1 MKYTDFFSYFYMGR
15 SSGGILGQRSKEK
28 IPEYFMTI
36 ALPEECHE
44 CLPTSSDTYG
54 KWFSSK
60 RTPDSAIWAL
70 ITSNFNEEGFIHR
83 VITDLNGS
91 VLLQVMK
98 RFEIELGTSESP
110 DKRLFAAALAK
121 QFYALAQGNGTADNI
136 VKTLYNPNAN
146 IVSFPEYVDRTKTKY
161 EKTETPFSDGE
172 ERLLAD
178 IYVCN
183 TLSSRV
189 ASARVRRS
197 RIVEKNIE
205 NATLATIAVE
215 YSKKVILVANG
226 GMGKSMMLQ
235 HLFLESIENHLQT
248 GVLPILIELR
258 QFSKANDLFNDYIV
272 HTACSLDRTLTAEKI
287 EELMVS
293 GKCQILM
300 DGADEIDP
308 TDEKEFQQQIGEL
321 SDKYPYVQYVIASR
335 DCNTITGIKRFSKL
349 YLQSFNKEQTSL
361 LITNLLKECDDPN
374 FCNEVIAYLE
384 DDYLKKHKVFA
395 SNPMLLTFVVMN
407 HPIVDTFDGQKRRF
421 YRKVYDAIVHGHD
434 EQKQG
439 FARVFRSAQNATEF
453 TKVFQ
458 ELCASTYMAHKIEFD
473 PDSFD
478 EYFETLSTKST
489 LENPKIMTSKNFAHD
504 ACATACMMYQQD
516 ENLFYIDP
524 GFQEYLFARHY
535 HFADPQEL
543 IALGQTLWDIGENEF
558 DGIDAFE
565 MLTEFSLE
573 KVERALYLPYLHNI
587 FIGKN
592 EVVQFLLFLQYGF
605 REFEYQVTDLDT
617 VAQYSVEHD
626 AEWIS
631 QKPIIME
638 PSSVIFS
645 MLMKHLEIGNQLCF
659 AVFENALNYP
669 AFLTNGTFGELHID
683 PLDNKPKIIPRR
695 LLRQDTDDLEE
706 YERTHDIENWIR
718 DNDGKLVRFGS
729 EYKVDFMKVISA
741 QEEYAQ
747 LIDLLSA
754 PESDLRITF
763 YKLKQ
768 YFEDLKLKYKTDS

>member
-1 MKYTDFFSYFYMGR
+1 MKYTDFFSCFYMGR
-15 SSGGILGQRSKEK
+15 RSGGIVGYKSKEK

-36 ALPEECHE
+36 ALPEACRER
-44 CLPTSSDTYG
+44 LPTSNSTYG
-54 KWFSSK
+54 KWFEGI
-60 RTPDSAIWAL
+60 RNPENTIWAL
-70 ITSNFNEEGFIHR
+70 ITSNFDEEGFVRR
-83 VITDLNGS
+83 VTTDLNDS
-91 VLLQVMK
+91 ELLPVMK
-98 RFEIELGTSESP
+98 QFEIELGASESP
-110 DKRLFAAALAK
+110 DKRLFASALAK
-121 QFYALAQGNGTADNI
+121 QFYALAQGNGIADNI
-136 VKTLYNPNAN
+136 VKTQYNPNAN
-146 IVSFPEYVDRTKTKY
+146 IISFPEYVDRTKTKY

-183 TLSSRV
+183 TLSSRI

-197 RIVEKNIE
+197 RTAEKIIE
-205 NATLATIAVE
+205 NATLASVAE

-235 HLFLESIENHLQT
+235 HLFLESIDNHLQT
-248 GVLPILIELR
+248 GLFPILIELR
-258 QFSKANDLFNDYIV
+258 QFSTANDLFNDYIV
-272 HTACSLDRTLTAEKI
+272 HTARSFDRTLTPEKI

-308 TDEKEFQQQIGEL
+308 TDEKEFQRQIGEL

-335 DCNTITGIKRFSKL
+335 DCNTIAGIKRFSKL
-349 YLQSFNKEQTSL
+349 YLQSFNNDQTSL
-361 LITNLLKECDDPN
+361 LITNLLKECEDPN
-374 FCNEVIAYLE
+374 FCNEVISYLE

-395 SNPMLLTFVVMN
+395 SNPMLLTFVVMKY
-407 HPIVDTFDGQKRRF
+407 PIVDTFEGQKRLF

-458 ELCASTYMAHKIEFD
+458 ELCASTYVAHKIEFD

-478 EYFETLSTKST
+478 EYFETLSTKDT
-489 LENPKIMTSKNFAHD
+489 LENPKIMTSKDFAHD

-535 HFADPQEL
+535 HFADPEEL
-543 IALGQTLWDIGENEF
+543 IELGQILWDIGENEF

-573 KVERALYLPYLHNI
+573 KVEKTLYLPYLHNI
-587 FIGKN
+587 FVGKN
-592 EVVQFLLFLQYGF
+592 EVVQLLLFMQYGF

-617 VAQYSVEHD
+617 IAQYSVEHD

-645 MLMKHLEIGNQLCF
+645 MLMKHLKIGNQLCF
-659 AVFENALNYP
+659 AVFENTLNYP
-669 AFLTNGTFGELHID
+669 AFLTNGTFGELRID
-683 PLDNKPKIIPRR
+683 PLDDKPKIIPRR
-695 LLRQDTDDLEE
+695 LLRQDTDDLDA
-706 YERTHDIENWIR
+706 YESTHNVDNWVR
-718 DNDGKLVRFGS
+718 DNNGNLVRFGS
-729 EYKVDFMKVISA
+729 EYKVDFTKVISD
-741 QEEYAQ
+741 QEQYTE

-763 YKLKQ
+763 YKLKE
-768 YFEDLKLKYKTDS
+768 YFEELKLKYETDS